1 MSFIETESVEMFTI
15 SMMSTLHMFIQLTLG
30 YACHTW
36 PRNRELLVYL
46 CLWHDWYF
54 RYPRVYFSF
63 FSFFF
68 FKLYRFLDHW
78 NCTSQRPASVFCQWN
93 QRMSEWRTSLMSRI
107 CVCCVKLKFSVH
119 HFLLWNTLLN
129 PSMGRSL

>member
-1 MSFIETESVEMFTI
+1 MSFIETESVEMFAI

-63 FSFFF
+63 LF
-68 FKLYRFLDHW
+68 FKIV
-78 NCTSQRPASVFCQWN
+78 SIS
-93 QRMSEWRTSLMSRI
+93 
-107 CVCCVKLKFSVH
+107 
-119 HFLLWNTLLN
+119 
-129 PSMGRSL
+129 RSLELHKSATGLCLLSMKPKNVRMEDIFDVENLCLLCQIKVLCPSFSTLKYFIKSINGALSLE